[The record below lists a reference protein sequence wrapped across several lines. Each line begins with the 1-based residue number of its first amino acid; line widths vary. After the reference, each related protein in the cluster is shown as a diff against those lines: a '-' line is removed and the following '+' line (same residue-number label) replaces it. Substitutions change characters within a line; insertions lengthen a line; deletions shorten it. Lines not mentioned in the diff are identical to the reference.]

1 MLPYIGILVIMA
13 YLGFIKYFA
22 RWDSRETAARMAA
35 WVMFGLWL
43 LLALRSPYMGIDLG
57 YRQMMET
64 GYLQSFHIISSLPLR
79 DVFSIEPYLNY
90 EFGYKILNALVGWIW
105 ENEQFF
111 LAVCA
116 AISMLPVA
124 LVIQKDSSAPMYS
137 CLIYFA
143 LPLYELLFSALRQ
156 GIAVGLCFFALS
168 AIEKRKPLKFIAIVL
183 MASTFHSTALLFLA
197 AYPIYHLKMHIS
209 IRLVSIAAVP
219 VLYLM
224 RYEILNLYA
233 VLFRPGAIA
242 DNNGALGMLILLCA
256 IYLVCCF
263 FCGDGDPRFSGY
275 LNLLLVCCMIQ
286 TVANIHSTAMRAGYP
301 YMIPLILLIPK
312 LFEKMEWRLRVV
324 AKWTV
329 VIFFTFFAVR
339 VIYSSTWSC
348 MYPYIPFWEE
358 ISL

>member
-1 MLPYIGILVIMA
+1 MLPYIGILGIMA
-13 YLGFIKYFA
+13 CLGFMKYFA
-22 RWDSRETAARMAA
+22 RWDSRETSARMAA

-43 LLALRSPYMGIDLG
+43 LLALRSPSMGADLG
-57 YRQMMET
+57 YRKTTET

-79 DVFSIEPYLNY
+79 DVFSIKSYLNY
-90 EFGYKILNALVGWIW
+90 EFGYKILNAIVGWIW

-116 AISMLPVA
+116 AISMIPVA
-124 LVIQKDSSAPMYS
+124 LAIQKDSSAPMFS

-168 AIEKRKPLKFIAIVL
+168 AIENRKPLKFIAIVL
-183 MASTFHSTALLFLA
+183 AASTFHSTALLFLA
-197 AYPIYHLKMHIS
+197 AYPIYHLKMHLS
-209 IRLVSIAAVP
+209 IRWISIAAVL
-219 VLYLM
+219 VSYLM

-233 VLFRPGAIA
+233 LLFRPGAIA
-242 DNNGALGMLILLCA
+242 DNNGALGMLMLLCL

-263 FCGDGDPRFSGY
+263 FCADGDPQFSGY
-275 LNLLLVCCMIQ
+275 LNLLLVCCVIQ

-301 YMIPLILLIPK
+301 YMIVLIFLIPK
-312 LFEKMEWRLRVV
+312 LFEKMEWRLRIV

-329 VIFFTFFAVR
+329 AIFFIFFAVR
-339 VIYSSTWSC
+339 GIYDSSWSC
-348 MYPYIPFWEE
+348 MYPYIPFWKEY
-358 ISL
+358 IL